1 MEFEPVFIFFT
12 IFLFSLSL
20 SIGKRS
26 SLEKNWGK
34 EGVQSSVFY
43 EYDVNSSS
51 QCYSVSD
58 VVQSNLDI
66 DQDNLDNWSLSIAIL
81 NIERKELLGMGVL
94 LVRFLYCVTKKKF
107 IATNV
112 ETRKTVSNLNLN
124 LSTKVV
130 LVLTS
135 LLNSLNFPAT
145 QDSSSSTTTI
155 PPKNPEIE
163 KFTKNNT

>member
-51 QCYSVSD
+51 QCQSVSD

-81 NIERKELLGMGVL
+81 NIERKQLLGMGVL
-94 LVRFLYCVTKKKF
+94 LVRFLYCVTKNKF

-135 LLNSLNFPAT
+135 PLNSLNFPAT

-155 PPKNPEIE
+155 LPKNPEIE